1 MSNTIQ
7 TMILVAI
14 ALLLCIAIYL
24 LIRREKARKSYAQLE
39 DALKYLVTA
48 AFDQQLVTPDTL
60 AGALH
65 LSRTAALQLIDRLQS
80 QSLVTFEQNNLI
92 LTTLGRQR
100 GLKLLRAHR
109 LIERYLHDE
118 ANMPLDRIHA
128 VAERREHNLTDQQ
141 ISDLDAHLGYPQSDP
156 HGDPIPTPQGQIPNT
171 PRFLLKDWPLNW
183 PASIIHIEDEPADS
197 FQRITKQGLLPS
209 SLITILHASESTL
222 TIQHQ
227 DQTIEL
233 PKTLASS
240 IHVHAADN
248 QAIQQESYMTL
259 AELPDNHQARVIN
272 IHEQCQGLSRRRL
285 LDLGVTP
292 GATIVTELA
301 SPGRSARAYRIRGTL
316 IALRK
321 DQASQIAI
329 QPIPA

>member
-1 MSNTIQ
+1 MSNIIQ
-7 TMILVAI
+7 TMLLTLIAVSLCTGVALF
-14 ALLLCIAIYL
+14 AL
-24 LIRREKARKSYAQLE
+24 REKARRYRALTE
-39 DALKYLVTA
+39 DALKYLISS
-48 AFDQQLVTPDTL
+48 AFEQQQITPDTL

-65 LSRTAALQLIDRLQS
+65 LSRSDILALIERLQS
-80 QSLVTFEQNNLI
+80 KLYIDYEQNHLV
-92 LTTLGRQR
+92 LTPLGRQR
-100 GLKLLRAHR
+100 GLRLLRAHR

-128 VAERREHNLTDQQ
+128 VAERREHKLTDKQ
-141 ISDLDAHLGYPQSDP
+141 ITELEAHLGYPQSDP
-156 HGDPIPTPQGQIPNT
+156 HGDPIPTPQGQIPDI
-171 PRFLLKDWPLNW
+171 PRFILKDWPLNW
-183 PASIIHIEDEPADS
+183 PATIIHIEDEPADV
-197 FQRITKQGLLPS
+197 FHRITKLGFLPS
-209 SLITILHASESTL
+209 SLITILQVSESSL

-227 DQTIEL
+227 DQTIKL

-240 IHVHAADN
+240 IHVQAADDH
-248 QAIQQESYMTL
+248 AIQQESYMTL
-259 AELPDNHQARVIN
+259 AELPDRHQARVVT
-272 IHEQCQGLSRRRL
+272 IHDQCQGLARRRL

-292 GATIVTELA
+292 GATIATELA